1 MPLTPLAAEIKA
13 TLLQE
18 CTVEPFD
25 SSAGTSGYDEHGQEI
40 YGAPRTAPCR
50 IVPKQARQLG
60 KDGDLHGA
68 WGTVVMFAADDPI
81 SDRDRITLPGM
92 EDRGPIV
99 VQVAPYYDAEGQ
111 LTHKEV
117 AI

>member
-13 TLLQE
+13 GLRQT

-25 SSAGTSGYDEHGQEI
+25 HAAGTSGYDEHAQEI

-50 IVPKQARQLG
+50 IVPKQARQQG

-81 SDRDRITLPGM
+81 GDRDRITLPGM

-99 VQVAPYYDAEGQ
+99 VQVSTFYDDDGKI
-111 LTHKEV
+111 THKEV
-117 AI
+117 TI